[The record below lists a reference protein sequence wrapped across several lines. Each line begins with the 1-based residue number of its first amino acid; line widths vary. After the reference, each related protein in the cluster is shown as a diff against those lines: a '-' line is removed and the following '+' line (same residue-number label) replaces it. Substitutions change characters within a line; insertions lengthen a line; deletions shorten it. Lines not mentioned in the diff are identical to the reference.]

1 MQLIRINKD
10 ERLSVSQWVIQK
22 IILQDNEKKGSRQAM
37 KEDII
42 TKILARDNLNEAF
55 KNVKAN
61 KGTSGI
67 DDLSIDET
75 AEYIRENKATIVWQL
90 YNRKYQPQPVRRVE
104 IPKPNGGTRKLGIP
118 IVLDRIIQQ
127 AMVQVLAP
135 MFEPYFSEYSYGFR
149 PKRSCQQAVIKA
161 LEYMNDGYIW
171 IVDIDLEKFFDN
183 VPHDRLLRLVSDV
196 VKDGNVVSLVNKFLK
211 AGVMVKGN
219 YEETKIG
226 TPQGGPL
233 SPLLSNI
240 MLNLLDKELEARNL
254 HFTRYADDT
263 IILVKSEKAANRV
276 MTSITKFI
284 ENKLKLKVNMTK
296 TKVCTPWDL
305 KYLGFGFCKMKKW
318 ECTPHKDSK
327 KKFQRT
333 LKRLT
338 NRSKSKSLDKRFEE
352 LNWTIRGWVNY
363 FRISK
368 MKKFLIKTD
377 EHLRARIRVIIWKQW
392 KKPKTQIK
400 NVMKCGYSIDEA
412 RGLAYCRKGYMFISH
427 SKILQNA
434 ITKEGLQKPNEK
446 LGRRGLVFALD
457 YYLA

>member
-1 MQLIRINKD
+1 M
-10 ERLSVSQWVIQK
+10 
-22 IILQDNEKKGSRQAM
+22 LQNNEKKGSRQAM

-67 DDLSIDET
+67 DDLSIEET
-75 AEYIRENKATIVWQL
+75 AEYIKQNKATIVWQL

-118 IVLDRIIQQ
+118 IVLDRVIQQ
-127 AMVQVLAP
+127 AMVQVMSP

-149 PKRSCQQAVIKA
+149 PKRSCEQAIIKA
-161 LEYMNDGYIW
+161 LEYLNDGYEW

-196 VKDGNVVSLVNKFLK
+196 IKDGNVVSLVNKFLK
-211 AGVMVKGN
+211 AGVMIQDK
-219 YEETKIG
+219 YEKTEIG

-254 HFTRYADDT
+254 RFTRYADDT

-276 MTSITKFI
+276 MASITKFI
-284 ENKLKLKVNMTK
+284 ENKLKLKVNITK
-296 TKVCTPWDL
+296 TKVCRPSKL
-305 KYLGFGFCKMKKW
+305 KYLGFGFCKTKKW
-318 ECTPHKDSK
+318 ECIPHKDSK
-327 KKFQRT
+327 MKFKRT
-333 LKRLT
+333 LKGLT
-338 NRSKSKSLDKRFEE
+338 NRSKSISLDKRFEQ

-363 FRISK
+363 FKIAK
-368 MKKFLIKTD
+368 MKTFLKEID
-377 EHLRARIRVIIWKQW
+377 EHIRARIRVIIWKQW
-392 KKPKTQIK
+392 KSPKTQIK
-400 NVMKCGYSIDEA
+400 NLVKCGYSIDEA

-434 ITKEGLQKPNEK
+434 ITKTALQNPNKK
-446 LGRRGLVFALD
+446 LGRRGLVFTLD